1 MTTGP
6 VEPARTLVLLAKEPV
21 AGRVKTRLHSAF
33 SPTESAALAR
43 ACLEDTFDALSSAPA
58 AHRIVALDGTDGPWI
73 PPGFD
78 VVPQSPGDLGDRLA
92 AAFRETLARDDHA
105 PALLVGMDTPQLGA
119 HLTGVDFDGADAVL
133 GLTDDG
139 GYWAIGLRTADDR
152 VFEGVPMSTRHTGT
166 AQLRR
171 LRELGLRVTLLPRL
185 RDVDEPADARAVAL
199 AAPATRFA
207 ALWRRLGQARSGS

>member
-1 MTTGP
+1 MTGP

-21 AGRVKTRLHSAF
+21 AGRVKTRLHSEF

-43 ACLEDTFDALSSAPA
+43 ACLKDTFDAMSGAPA
-58 AHRIVALDGTDGPWI
+58 VHRVVALDGAGGPWI

-78 VVPQSPGDLGDRLA
+78 VVPQPSGDLGDRLA
-92 AAFRETLARDDHA
+92 AAFRDTLARDDHA

-119 HLTGVDFDGADAVL
+119 HLSAVDFDGADAVL
-133 GLTDDG
+133 GLTNDG
-139 GYWAIGLRTADDR
+139 GYWAIGLRTPDDR
-152 VFEGVPMSTRHTGT
+152 VFEGIPMSTDRTGA

-171 LRELGLRVTLLPRL
+171 LHELGLRVTLLALL

-207 ALWRRLGQARSGS
+207 ATWRGLGQVRSGS

>member
-1 MTTGP
+1 MTP

-33 SPTESAALAR
+33 SPADAAALAL
-43 ACLEDTFDALSSAPA
+43 ASLQDTFDAMSAAPA
-58 AHRIVALDGTDGPWI
+58 AHRVVALDGTRGPWI

-78 VVPQSPGDLGDRLA
+78 VVPQPSGDLGARLA
-92 AAFRETLARDDHA
+92 AAFRETLARDDHS

-119 HLTGVDFDGADAVL
+119 HLPHVDFHGADAVL

-139 GYWAIGLRTADDR
+139 GYWAIGLRTAEDR
-152 VFEGVPMSTRHTGT
+152 VFDGIPMSTRHTGA

-171 LRELGLRVTLLPRL
+171 LRELGQRVLLLPRL
-185 RDVDEPADARAVAL
+185 RDVDEPADARAVAE

-207 ALWRRLGQARSGS
+207 AMWRRLGQVRSGS